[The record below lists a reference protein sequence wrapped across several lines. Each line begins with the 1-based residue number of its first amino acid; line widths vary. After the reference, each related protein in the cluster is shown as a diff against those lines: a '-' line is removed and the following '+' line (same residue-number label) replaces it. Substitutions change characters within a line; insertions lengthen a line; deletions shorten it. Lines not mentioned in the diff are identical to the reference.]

1 MAHYL
6 SKFFQPNSIAV
17 IGASDR
23 PNSVGMKVFKNLLE
37 GKFIG
42 KFYAVNPKHTNVQS
56 QLCYSSVKEIHENI
70 DLAIITT
77 PNHTVQK
84 ILTEC
89 GEKNI
94 RAAVIISSGFS
105 ETGKEGKEL
114 ELQILK
120 IAQQNHIR
128 IIGPN
133 CLGIMRPHIK
143 MNATFDNNFALPDGI
158 ALVSQSGAIVAAIL
172 DWAVNKKIGFSSL
185 ISLGNGSDVDFGD
198 VLDYLA
204 IDTETKSILLY
215 IEGIK
220 NARRFMS
227 GLRAAAR
234 TKPVIAIKGGV
245 NHQGSRAA
253 LSHTGAIIGNDD
265 VFDAALKRAG
275 VVRVV
280 TIDELFS
287 AAEILSGRHYQ
298 VKGNRLTIITNG
310 GGAGVMAADQASK
323 LNVLLPELSQK
334 AIESLDKV
342 LPAQWSHHNPV
353 DIIGDATPERYH
365 AVLDICSQEAVDG
378 ILSILVPVAM
388 SNPIKVAK
396 QIIRDSKR
404 SEKLILACWM
414 GEKQV
419 RSSWKLFEKHK
430 IPFFN
435 TPEKAISAFSYLA
448 DYYYNQQLLIQIPKP
463 FSPEQQSDVGIARSM
478 IEFAL
483 NENRNILTTTETKKI
498 LKAFLIPISEVQE
511 AKTKDEAITMAR
523 KIGFPLVMKINS
535 PDISHKQEAHGV
547 ALNITNE
554 QAVQETFDKLMDS
567 AKKTFP
573 NAHILGVTLEP
584 MIKSPNDRELMIGV
598 MNDKVFGPVISF
610 GVGGTF
616 VEINKDRALAL
627 PPLNKFLAERLIAR
641 TKIAKAL
648 KKFRN
653 MPAVNMDAVINILLR
668 ISEMICAL
676 PHIQE
681 MDINPIIVNDRNAIA
696 VDARMVVQKVS
707 SSVPYYHMAIHP
719 YPDCLISSFEIENTQ
734 ITLRPIRP
742 EDAELEQAFMDDLSN
757 QSKYSRFMGNIKEL
771 SPAMLVRF
779 TQIDYDK
786 EMAMVASYHDEK
798 HERIIGITRYIF
810 NPDGETAEFAIVVA
824 DAWHHKGIG
833 SKLLTSLINIAKNK
847 GIKSIEGMV
856 FSSNASMLEL
866 VRHHGFN
873 IYDSDDRTVKWV
885 KKILSEH
892 NLRM

>member
-17 IGASDR
+17 IGASDK
-23 PNSVGMKVFKNLLE
+23 PNAIGMKVFKNLLE

-42 KFYAVNPKHTNVQS
+42 KLYAVNPKHTNVQN
-56 QLCYSSVKEIHENI
+56 QPCFSSVKKINENI

-77 PNHTVQK
+77 PNSIVEK
-84 ILTEC
+84 ILKEC

-94 RAAVIISSGFS
+94 QAAVIISSGFS
-105 ETGKEGKEL
+105 EAGKEGKEL
-114 ELQILK
+114 ELNILK

-128 IIGPN
+128 LIGPN

-143 MNATFDNNFALPDGI
+143 MNATFDNNFSPPDGI
-158 ALVSQSGAIVAAIL
+158 ALVSQSGAISAAIL

-185 ISLGNGSDVDFGD
+185 ISLGNGADVDFGD

-204 IDTETKSILLY
+204 TDKETQSILLY
-215 IEGIK
+215 IEGVK
-220 NARRFMS
+220 NARRFIS

-234 TKPVIAIKGGV
+234 TKPVIAIKGGI
-245 NHQGSRAA
+245 NQQGSRAA

-275 VVRVV
+275 VVRVE

-287 AAEILSGRHYQ
+287 AAEILSSRHYQ
-298 VKGNRLTIITNG
+298 VKGNRLIIITNG
-310 GGAGVMAADQASK
+310 GGAGVMAADHASK
-323 LNVLLPELSQK
+323 LNVSLPDLSQET
-334 AIESLDKV
+334 IENLNNV

-365 AVLDICSQEAVDG
+365 AALDICSKEAVDG

-388 SNPIKVAK
+388 SHPTKVAK
-396 QIIRDSKR
+396 QIIKDSEY
-404 SEKLILACWM
+404 SDKLILACWM

-430 IPFFN
+430 IPFFD

-463 FSPEQQSDVGIARSM
+463 FSPQPKPDIAAAQLM
-478 IEFAL
+478 IESVL
-483 NENRNILTTTETKKI
+483 NENRNILTTTESKII
-498 LKAFLIPISEVQE
+498 LKAFLIPISEVRE
-511 AKTKDEAITMAR
+511 AKTKDEAISIAR
-523 KIGFPLVMKINS
+523 SIGFPLVMKINS
-535 PDISHKQEAHGV
+535 PHISHKQEAHGV

-554 QAVQETFDKLMDS
+554 QTVQETFDKLIDS
-567 AKKTFP
+567 AKQTFP

-584 MIKSPNDRELMIGV
+584 MIKSYSDRELMIGV
-598 MNDKVFGPVISF
+598 INDKVFGPVISF
-610 GVGGTF
+610 GAGGTF

-648 KKFRN
+648 GKFRN
-653 MPAVNMDAVINILLR
+653 MPAANVDVIINILLR
-668 ISEMICAL
+668 VSEMICAL

-681 MDINPIIVNDRNAIA
+681 MDINPLIVNEKMAIA
-696 VDARMVVQKVS
+696 VDARMVVQKPS
-707 SSVPYYHMAIHP
+707 SSIPYYHMAIHP
-719 YPDCLISSFEIENTQ
+719 YPDYLISSFEIENKQ

-742 EDAELEQAFMDDLSN
+742 EDAELEQAFISELSN
-757 QSKYSRFMGNIKEL
+757 QSKYFRFMETIKEL
-771 SPAMLVRF
+771 SPMMLIRF

-786 EMAMVASYHDEK
+786 EMAIVASRTDEEK
-798 HERIIGITRYIF
+798 EIIIGIARYVI
-810 NPDGETAEFAIVVA
+810 NPDSETAEFAIVIA
-824 DAWHHKGIG
+824 DAWHNKGTG
-833 SKLLTSLINIAKNK
+833 SKLLASLISIAKDK
-847 GIKSIEGMV
+847 GIKSIEGV
-856 FSSNASMLEL
+856 VLSSNTGMLEL
-866 VRHHGFN
+866 ARHHGFN
-873 IYDSDDRTVKWV
+873 ISSCDDPTVKFV
-885 KKILSEH
+885 KKAIQD
-892 NLRM
+892 